1 MKRDRE
7 TCTLMLDFMT
17 DKKYNH
23 DMRRCNMARTGRPKS
38 DEQMNKKVS
47 LRFTNEE
54 YEILLEYAKNHE
66 LSVTQAIKMSL
77 RMNILS
83 TQK

>member
-1 MKRDRE
+1 
-7 TCTLMLDFMT
+7 
-17 DKKYNH
+17 
-23 DMRRCNMARTGRPKS
+23 MARSGRPTC
-38 DEQMNKKVS
+38 DDPMDKKVS
-47 LRFTNEE
+47 VRVTIEE

-77 RMNILS
+77 RMDILS

>member
-1 MKRDRE
+1 
-7 TCTLMLDFMT
+7 
-17 DKKYNH
+17 
-23 DMRRCNMARTGRPKS
+23 MARTGRPKS
-38 DEQMNKKVS
+38 DNPMDKKVS
-47 LRFTNEE
+47 VRFTNEE

-77 RMNILS
+77 SMNILS

>member
-1 MKRDRE
+1 
-7 TCTLMLDFMT
+7 
-17 DKKYNH
+17 
-23 DMRRCNMARTGRPKS
+23 MARTGRPKS
-38 DEQMNKKVS
+38 DDRMDKKVS
-47 LRFTNEE
+47 VRFTNEE

>member
-1 MKRDRE
+1 
-7 TCTLMLDFMT
+7 
-17 DKKYNH
+17 
-23 DMRRCNMARTGRPKS
+23 MARTGRPKS
-38 DEQMNKKVS
+38 DDPMDMKVS
-47 LRFTNEE
+47 VRFTNEE

-77 RMNILS
+77 RMDILS

>member
-1 MKRDRE
+1 
-7 TCTLMLDFMT
+7 
-17 DKKYNH
+17 
-23 DMRRCNMARTGRPKS
+23 MARTGRPKS
-38 DEQMNKKVS
+38 DAPMDKKVS
-47 LRFTNEE
+47 VRFTNEE

-77 RMNILS
+77 RMDILS

>member
-1 MKRDRE
+1 
-7 TCTLMLDFMT
+7 
-17 DKKYNH
+17 
-23 DMRRCNMARTGRPKS
+23 MARTGRPKS
-38 DEQMNKKVS
+38 DDPMYKKVS
-47 LRFTNEE
+47 VRFTNEE